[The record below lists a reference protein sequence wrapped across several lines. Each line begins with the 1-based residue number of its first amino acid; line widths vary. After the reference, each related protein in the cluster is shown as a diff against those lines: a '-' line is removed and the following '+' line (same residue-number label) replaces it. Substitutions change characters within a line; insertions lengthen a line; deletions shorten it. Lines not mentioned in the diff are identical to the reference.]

1 MLCSRELG
9 SSTVSGKRDQI
20 LRDHWDGAPRA
31 LLPGCVRGRI
41 DHNLPH
47 DAPAGVVGIAACD
60 EESRECVG
68 DSLSV
73 RIGRM
78 HVKMPERVADLAP
91 VVHGSCELPGCTA
104 RSVLLFLD
112 PSTVLTKSSTD
123 RDYAC
128 VVDKPRFFKSRAA
141 KEDPVLIGDPR
152 VEGWESV
159 GMFDDRATAVAW
171 RDQLR
176 LMGVDACCVADHPLD
191 RAGRGDIFLVVP
203 PDQWSQAT
211 EIVDNL

>member
-1 MLCSRELG
+1 VLCSRQLG
-9 SSTVSGKRDQI
+9 PSTVSRKCDQI
-20 LRDHWDGAPRA
+20 LRDHRDRAPCA
-31 LLPGCVRGRI
+31 LLPRCVRGRI
-41 DHNLPH
+41 DHNLTH
-47 DAPAGVVGIAACD
+47 DAPAGVVGITASNEKPCK
-60 EESRECVG
+60 RVG
-68 DSLSV
+68 DALSIG
-73 RIGRM
+73 IGRM
-78 HVKMPERVADLAP
+78 DVKVPERVADLAT
-91 VVHGSCELPGCTA
+91 VIHGSRELASRPA

-112 PSTVLTKSSTD
+112 PSTVLTMSRSA

-128 VVDKPRFFKSRAA
+128 IVDLPRFLKSRAP

-159 GMFDDRATAVAW
+159 GMFEDRATAVAW
-171 RDQLR
+171 RDQLL

-203 PDQWSQAT
+203 PEQWSQAT